1 MLRGGGIRRD
11 SLPFHPTA
19 AESCA
24 RRESSE
30 TLVVVVVVS
39 LG

>member
-24 RRESSE
+24 RRESE
-30 TLVVVVVVS
+30 TLVVVVS